1 MKKTKIAIIVS
12 NFNGASIYYNGACIL
27 ELCLKKLEN
36 TVYRDYKIFVAD
48 DSSTDKSFEF
58 VENNFP
64 LVEFVV
70 NKPNGGY
77 AQNMNNATQY
87 ALKNFKPD
95 YLMLMNND
103 ILVDDPNWLKKLVK
117 TFAIDKKIGIL
128 GCQLLFPNNT
138 INNAGELEDRGNYF
152 WNIRGRGEKYEGKYD
167 EIEEIGLVTG
177 AAFLI
182 KSEVFRKI
190 GFLDEIFFMGGD
202 DTDFILR
209 AKDRGYK
216 IYYNGMVRLTH
227 LDSFTSN
234 RLKDEKLRTITSAYC
249 ERGAV
254 YFLLKWKKRY
264 RITHLLKLYFFMVFG
279 TYLSITDNR
288 TNERSFRKLHLRFKL
303 IELNNGL
310 HFPLIKRIFYGI
322 SFEISGVFVYLKYR
336 RTLRRLRY
344 ITIAKSRQ

>member
-1 MKKTKIAIIVS
+1 MEEPKIAIVVS
-12 NFNGASIYYNGACIL
+12 NFNGASIYYRGVCIL

-36 TVYRDYKIFVAD
+36 TAYKNYKIFVAD

-58 VENNFP
+58 VADKFP
-64 LVEFVV
+64 FVEFVV

-77 AQNMNNATQY
+77 AQNMNNAIHY
-87 ALKNFKPD
+87 ALKNFKPN

-103 ILVDDPNWLKKLVK
+103 ILIEDPNWIRELVK
-117 TFAIDKKIGIL
+117 TFAVDKKIGVV

-138 INNAGELEDRGNYF
+138 INNAGELEDKGNYF
-152 WNIRGRGEKYEGKYD
+152 WNIRGRGEKYTGKYD
-167 EIEEIGLVTG
+167 KVEDIGLVTG

-190 GFLDEIFFMGGD
+190 GFLDEVFFMGSD

-209 AKDRGYK
+209 AKDNGYK
-216 IYYNGMVRLTH
+216 VYYNGTIRLTH

-234 RLKDEKLRTITSAYC
+234 RLKDENLRTITSAYC

-264 RITHLLKLYFFMVFG
+264 KLTHLFKLYLFMVFG
-279 TYLSITDNR
+279 TYLSITDNK
-288 TNERSFRKLHLRFKL
+288 TNKRSFKKLHFRFKL
-303 IELNNGL
+303 IDLNNGL
-310 HFPLIKRIFYGI
+310 RFPLIKRICYGI
-322 SFEISGVFVYLKYR
+322 FFEISGVLIYLKYS
-336 RTLRRLRY
+336 RTLRKVRY
-344 ITIAKSRQ
+344 VKMVKSN